1 MQESN
6 EGNTTPLRRT
16 IIALHRTAYRCAYTV
31 LRGYWFVVRPRVTG
45 AVCLLIHDQLVLL
58 IRNTYGRA
66 GWTFPG
72 GMLGR
77 RESPQLGV
85 QREVQEEVGIT
96 LTTVQHLGQFTGR
109 QAHRHDTVHVFLAS
123 VPNTTVQLDPGEILD
138 ARWYP
143 LDALPPL
150 STYAQ
155 RAMQVWQGSFSLD
168 KQN

>member
-6 EGNTTPLRRT
+6 EGNTTPLRR
-16 IIALHRTAYRCAYTV
+16 IVIALHRTAYRWVYTV

-77 RESPQLGV
+77 RE
-85 QREVQEEVGIT
+85 
-96 LTTVQHLGQFTGR
+96 
-109 QAHRHDTVHVFLAS
+109 
-123 VPNTTVQLDPGEILD
+123 
-138 ARWYP
+138 
-143 LDALPPL
+143 
-150 STYAQ
+150 
-155 RAMQVWQGSFSLD
+155 
-168 KQN
+168 

>member
-1 MQESN
+1 M
-6 EGNTTPLRRT
+6 
-16 IIALHRTAYRCAYTV
+16 IALHRTAYRWAYTV
-31 LRGYWFVVRPRVTG
+31 LRGYWFIARPRVTG
-45 AVCLLIHDQLVLL
+45 VICLLIHNQSVLL
-58 IRNTYGRA
+58 IRNTYGRQ

-77 RESPQLGV
+77 HESPDLGA

-96 LTTVQHLGQFTGR
+96 LQTVQHLGQFSGR
-109 QAHRHDTVHVFLAS
+109 LAHRYDTVHVFLAS
-123 VPNTTVQLDPGEILD
+123 VPSASVTLDPGEIAE

-155 RAMQVWQGSFSLD
+155 RAMQIWQRSSPSHSQKLSHQ
-168 KQN
+168 K